1 MTFKLHE
8 VVISLPDRQFD
19 WINNMCEQ
27 LQLPVDEVI
36 RRIFD
41 DYASFLQQGEEAQR
55 IEVEDAVNKFM
66 KETIEQQSQDSP
78 IAPGYDYEP
87 PKNIDDLEN
96 KKDFSKG
103 NMG

>member
-19 WINNMCEQ
+19 WINNMREQ
-27 LQLPVDEVI
+27 LQLPIDEVI

-87 PKNIDDLEN
+87 PKGIDDLEN

>member
-27 LQLPVDEVI
+27 LQFPIDEVI

-87 PKNIDDLEN
+87 PKSIDDLEN